1 MRFLTDTHCHLDS
14 PDFEHDLD
22 QVLLSSR
29 QAGIRK
35 ILIPGIDLYSC
46 KRSINLSKKHE
57 KYLYAAVG
65 IHPNS
70 TNMNFED
77 IKSIKKLINDNKVVA
92 IGEIGL
98 DFYRK
103 INNPQ
108 DQIFLFE
115 KMLDIAHE
123 FKLPV
128 CLHNRDS
135 DDEILKI
142 LDKWFDKLEK
152 SRSFLLNKPGVFHSF
167 GGSAIISKWA
177 IEHHFLLGI
186 SGAISYQNA
195 INLQQSVKDLDI
207 EHFVIETDA
216 PYQSPNP
223 YRGKRNEPKNIRVI
237 AEKIS
242 EIKSITFQEIV
253 DQTNQNAEQLFG
265 WQD

>member
-14 PDFEHDLD
+14 PDFEQDLD

-35 ILIPGIDLYSC
+35 ILIPGIDLDSC
-46 KRSINLSKKHE
+46 KRIINLSKKHE

-70 TNMNFED
+70 SNMNFKD
-77 IKSIKKLINDNKVVA
+77 IKSIKRLINENKVVA

-123 FKLPV
+123 FELPV

-135 DDEILKI
+135 DDEILII
-142 LDKWFDKLEK
+142 LDKWFEKIEK
-152 SRSFLLNKPGVFHSF
+152 SKSLLRNRPGVFHSF
-167 GGSAIISKWA
+167 GGSELISKWA

-195 INLQQSVKDLDI
+195 IKLQQSVKDLDI
-207 EHFVIETDA
+207 EQLVIETDA
-216 PYQSPNP
+216 PYLSPIP
-223 YRGKRNEPKNIRVI
+223 YRGKRNEPKNIRII

-242 EIKSITFQEIV
+242 EIKGIAFREIV
-253 DQTNQNAEQLFG
+253 DQTTQNAEQLFG
-265 WQD
+265 W